1 MKKLVEFPLKD
12 GSGSVVVEI
21 DEPGAE
27 SGLERASRS
36 GEIAGKATQ
45 TFEEALSQIRPV
57 ATAVIQE
64 LRSIAEPPDE
74 IGVEFGI
81 TMNAKAGAFVAS
93 AGVEANFKV
102 SLSWKTQS

>member
-1 MKKLVEFPLKD
+1 MKRLVEFPLKD

-21 DEPGAE
+21 DEPRAE

-36 GEIAGKATQ
+36 GEIAEKATK

-64 LRSIAEPPDE
+64 LRSIAETPDE
-74 IGVEFGI
+74 IGVEFGF
-81 TMNAKAGAFVAS
+81 TLTAKAGAVVAS
-93 AGVEANFKV
+93 AEAEANFKV
-102 SLSWKTQS
+102 SLSWKK